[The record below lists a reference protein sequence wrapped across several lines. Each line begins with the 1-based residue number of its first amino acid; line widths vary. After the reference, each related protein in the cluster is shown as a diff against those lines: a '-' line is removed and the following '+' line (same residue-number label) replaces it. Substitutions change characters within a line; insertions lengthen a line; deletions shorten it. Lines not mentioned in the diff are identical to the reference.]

1 VEAYVLDRTD
11 LDLYGKHIGVEF
23 VDLIRPQA
31 VFDSLDDYL
40 VQIAID
46 VADIGRLLNANS

>member
-1 VEAYVLDRTD
+1 
-11 LDLYGKHIGVEF
+11 VEF

-40 VQIAID
+40 TQIAID
-46 VADIGRLLNANS
+46 VSDIERLLST